1 MKKLALIVIA
11 GISFATAHAQFQF
24 GLKGGANFANIS
36 DAWGNSSRTQF
47 NFNAG
52 VFFKM
57 PVARHVAIQPEL
69 YYSGQGDRYIEAG
82 YTGTDHFNY
91 INLPV
96 LLKLTGRTGFYFETG
111 PQFGFLI
118 GATTSIQGVSQ
129 DIKSQ
134 INSGDFAWV
143 FGIGC
148 KIPMSPL
155 GIDLRYNV
163 GLSNINNYQGDNS
176 VIHNNVFQFGLTYVL
191 FSSGKK

>member
-134 INSGDFAWV
+134 INSGRFRM
-143 FGIGC
+143 G
-148 KIPMSPL
+148 
-155 GIDLRYNV
+155 LRDR
-163 GLSNINNYQGDNS
+163 LQD
-176 VIHNNVFQFGLTYVL
+176 TDEP
-191 FSSGKK
+191 SGHRSAVQCRLIEHQ